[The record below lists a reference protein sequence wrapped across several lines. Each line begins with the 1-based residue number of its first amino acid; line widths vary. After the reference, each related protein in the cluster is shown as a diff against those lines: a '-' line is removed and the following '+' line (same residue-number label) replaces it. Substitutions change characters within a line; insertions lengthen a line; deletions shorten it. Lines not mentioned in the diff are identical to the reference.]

1 MLREWLLID
10 WSNKMNDRD
19 IPLANSKVLYRT
31 LLREEGYGV
40 AQTTVLVGGETLWHH
55 HTNVADRF
63 TVVTGVLTV
72 ETKVGDVVEKIK
84 VRDYYS
90 IDPGVTHH
98 VKNETDDVVV
108 YITVQSG
115 GMQDIVLAPTEGLPQ
130 IDTP

>member
-1 MLREWLLID
+1 MYD
-10 WSNKMNDRD
+10 KD
-19 IPLANSKVLYRT
+19 IPLANSKVLYQT
-31 LLREEGYGV
+31 LLREEGLGV

-63 TVVTGVLTV
+63 TVVKGVLTV
-72 ETKVGDVVEKIK
+72 ETRAGDVVDKIA

-90 IDPGVTHH
+90 VDPGVTHH

-115 GMQDIVLAPTEGLPQ
+115 GVQDIVLAPTEGLP
-130 IDTP
+130 

>member
-1 MLREWLLID
+1 
-10 WSNKMNDRD
+10 MNDKD

-55 HTNVADRF
+55 HTNVTDRF
-63 TVVTGVLTV
+63 TVVSGVLTV
-72 ETKVGDVVEKIK
+72 ETRVGDVVEKIE
-84 VRDYYS
+84 VRDYCS
-90 IDPGVTHH
+90 IEPGVTHH
-98 VKNETDDVVV
+98 IKNETDDVVV

-130 IDTP
+130 IDTR

>member
-1 MLREWLLID
+1 
-10 WSNKMNDRD
+10 MNDKD

-40 AQTTVLVGGETLWHH
+40 AQTTVLVGGETLWHR
-55 HTNVADRF
+55 HTNVNDRF
-63 TVVTGVLTV
+63 TVIRGVLTV
-72 ETKVGDVVEKIK
+72 ETKIGDMVEKIE
-84 VRDYYS
+84 VHDYYS

-98 VKNETDDVVV
+98 VKNETDDIVV

-115 GMQDIVLAPTEGLPQ
+115 GIQDIVLTPTEGLPQ